1 MEIELILEERE
12 ATYGN
17 FRDVAQISQ
26 SILDNLRTGASY
38 YELDYDQLEALAMIS
53 NKLARIVNGDV
64 TYRDSWLD
72 ISGYSILVAD
82 RLLEDT
88 LTPEESL

>member
-12 ATYGN
+12 ARYGD

-26 SILDNLRTGASY
+26 NILDNLRTGASY

-64 TYRDSWLD
+64 TYPDSWTD
-72 ISGYSILVAD
+72 VAGYSTLVAN
-82 RLLEDT
+82 RLLEDS